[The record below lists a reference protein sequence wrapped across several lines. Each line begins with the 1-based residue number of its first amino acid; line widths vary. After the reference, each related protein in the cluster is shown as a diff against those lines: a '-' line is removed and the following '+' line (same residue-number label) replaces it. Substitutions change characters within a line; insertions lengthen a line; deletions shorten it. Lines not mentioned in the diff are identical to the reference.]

1 MFCTNCGAT
10 ISEAGRF
17 CSRCG
22 AQIQPQSTPTSLPPI
37 KPGIDESMGTHFKV
51 LSWLYLVFGALGAIA
66 GVSIFAFF
74 SSIGYGLAGLH
85 LEGVPFRFPH
95 LASGIGLLIAMVLLI
110 FSVPGLIAG
119 YGLLNFRS
127 WARPLTIILSVINL
141 IHPPFGTLLGVYGLW
156 VLLSGR
162 GELYFQQK
170 VVTAQP

>member
-1 MFCTNCGAT
+1 MYCTNCGAT
-10 ISEAGRF
+10 ISDASRF

-22 AQIQPQSTPTSLPPI
+22 APIQPASIPTAPSPV

-51 LSWLYLVFGALGAIA
+51 LSWLYLVFGALGAIV
-66 GVSIFAFF
+66 GVSVFAFF
-74 SSIGYGLAGLH
+74 SSIGYGLSSLHFEGL
-85 LEGVPFRFPH
+85 PFRFPH
-95 LASGIGLLIAMVLLI
+95 LASGIGFLIAMVLLI

-127 WARPLTIILSVINL
+127 WARPLTIVLSVLNL

-162 GELYFQQK
+162 GELYFQEK
-170 VVTAQP
+170 VAMAQP